1 MGITTT
7 QIRTMNSVIL
17 EGDTGFVSGGLQ
29 PPLAVGASQVC
40 QRASL
45 LEPPV
50 HTHLDVTVDVPARD
64 SIYYVKCDNNSR
76 FRMLNL
82 VVDRKCSSAI
92 CWPHARL
99 DIAPF

>member
-1 MGITTT
+1 
-7 QIRTMNSVIL
+7 MNSVIL

-82 VVDRKCSSAI
+82 VVDRKMFISYLLAACTLRH
-92 CWPHARL
+92 CTFL
-99 DIAPF
+99 KL